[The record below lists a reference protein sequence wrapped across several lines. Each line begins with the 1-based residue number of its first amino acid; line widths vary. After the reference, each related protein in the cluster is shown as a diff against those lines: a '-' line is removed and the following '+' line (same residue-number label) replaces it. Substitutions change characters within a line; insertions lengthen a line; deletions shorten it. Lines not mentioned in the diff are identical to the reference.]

1 MNEKIRIMEQE
12 KTSIALL
19 KFGIPATLGLL
30 VTAIYNFVDAI
41 FVGRLGTSQMGAASI
56 AFPISMVIIGLG
68 LTLGI
73 GVASYISRLLGKK
86 EIRQA
91 NKAASTAFFS
101 SIILA
106 LIVIVPSLIFL
117 EPLLKAFGAT
127 PTILPYA
134 KDYSYIFIGGSILTV
149 VNITMNNIARAQGA
163 ARTSMQAL
171 IVGAVLNIILDP
183 LFIFTF
189 GYGIKGAAIATVIS
203 QAVSTIL
210 LLAYLFSDKS
220 VIKISAKD
228 FTLSKEIVTEIL
240 KIGMPNLM
248 LQLLSSAS
256 MGLINSAAVPYG
268 DAAVA
273 AMGIVNRVFAIGS
286 FVIHGFSKGFQ
297 PLAGYSF
304 GAKKYSRLQELKDK
318 SLRWTTTFC
327 FILAVIQIIFARPI
341 VGMFS
346 DDIMVLDIGIRALRA
361 YSIMF
366 PLFGFQVIYMTL
378 FLSIGQA
385 TEGSL
390 ISTGR
395 QGIFFIPLVFIL
407 PRLIGLDG
415 VIFSQPIADFLTTL
429 LTLIFSIQL
438 NRKLNGLLN
447 LT

>member
-1 MNEKIRIMEQE
+1 
-12 KTSIALL
+12 
-19 KFGIPATLGLL
+19 
-30 VTAIYNFVDAI
+30 
-41 FVGRLGTSQMGAASI
+41 
-56 AFPISMVIIGLG
+56 
-68 LTLGI
+68 
-73 GVASYISRLLGKK
+73 
-86 EIRQA
+86 
-91 NKAASTAFFS
+91 
-101 SIILA
+101 
-106 LIVIVPSLIFL
+106 
-117 EPLLKAFGAT
+117 
-127 PTILPYA
+127 
-134 KDYSYIFIGGSILTV
+134 
-149 VNITMNNIARAQGA
+149 
-163 ARTSMQAL
+163 
-171 IVGAVLNIILDP
+171 
-183 LFIFTF
+183 
-189 GYGIKGAAIATVIS
+189 
-203 QAVSTIL
+203 
-210 LLAYLFSDKS
+210 
-220 VIKISAKD
+220 
-228 FTLSKEIVTEIL
+228 
-240 KIGMPNLM
+240 M

-341 VGMFS
+341 VGIFS

-366 PLFGFQVIYMTL
+366 PLFGFQIIYMTL
-378 FLSIGQA
+378 FLAIGQA

-407 PRLIGLDG
+407 PRLIGLNG
-415 VIFSQPIADFLTTL
+415 VMFSQPIADFLTTL

-438 NRKLNGLLN
+438 NRKLNGLLT